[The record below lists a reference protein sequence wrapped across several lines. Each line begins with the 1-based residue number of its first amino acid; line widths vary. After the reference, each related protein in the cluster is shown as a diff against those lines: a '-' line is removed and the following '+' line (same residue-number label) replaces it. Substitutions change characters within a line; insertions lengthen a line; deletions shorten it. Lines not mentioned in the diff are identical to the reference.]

1 MTTVFFDYDT
11 LTDEQIGQ
19 MFDREHTDA
28 VAVRH
33 LTVADLPD
41 GDLKAKLIPYLHS
54 PSEAKVFIVAKPGM
68 VRDWAAYH
76 SPPNL
81 GAISAQGIEWLGGQE
96 LAHVRCVLHYSPYRT
111 MTNGDKL
118 TAADATALF
127 PRIAVY
133 AERYRP

>member
-11 LTDEQIGQ
+11 ITDEQIDQ
-19 MFDREHTDA
+19 MFDRENIDA

-33 LTVADLPD
+33 LTVGDLPA
-41 GDLKAKLIPYLHS
+41 GDLKAKLIPYLND
-54 PSEAKVFIVAKPGM
+54 PSEAKIFVVAKPGM

-76 SPPNL
+76 SPPNF
-81 GAISAQGIEWLGGQE
+81 GAVSEQGIALLGGQQV
-96 LAHVRCVLHYSPYRT
+96 AHVRCVLNYSPYRA

-118 TAADATALF
+118 TASDATALF
-127 PRIAVY
+127 PRIAAY